1 MRLAA
6 VTLICIVLVAAC
18 VTRCAAEPEYLSD
31 TPDAIAFSAQG
42 WGELGIDCA
51 AHSGKPGLPLRIGDS
66 NYSKGI
72 GTHAPGEMLIELDG
86 GYTAFKA
93 SVGLQWQDGEEG
105 SVVFKALV
113 DGKELF
119 NSGVMR
125 KHDPAKPVNIPL
137 AGADEL
143 RLVVTDAGDG
153 FICDCANWA
162 EAALIPDPSVAKPVP
177 EQGVDIAQFAR
188 IQTWDPARMDG
199 ARNSRTEEFKAE
211 DLFLGKEVLPSNGV
225 YSVPKYGNGTGC
237 IGLEWLERRRVRQL
251 ALDFDGSAPPA
262 DGAGVQ
268 YWTMAN
274 AGVTKGGST
283 WQGRW
288 EPLTGR
294 LSAEGNRWLY
304 DIDWKGNPIAGSGTL
319 KIRWILPASAADVK
333 LTKLSAYSDSRWA
346 TTDVVF
352 QMDGP
357 ASGKQAEI
365 EMYNGEILG
374 KEGPVVRTT
383 WDTGTPLKL
392 TVRYSKPKP
401 WKNDRT
407 VIRITLPNG
416 GFGVAVDDLL
426 ANDCVYVK
434 DFGFF
439 AAREPAPVTLAQ
451 YKKSIAGRKSILEQ
465 VREMPDQTLEQ
476 AMKHLH
482 RPEANLGPTLLSLAC
497 DNHKFLQRRT
507 GEIDFE
513 QSPEIINCADH
524 CPTSQYSCSL
534 RVEVGSGRREK
545 VTRSLAEGWMPIPTI
560 TVDESG
566 VLYHQRT
573 FVAPCD
579 KQPPPTD
586 APAWLNRKPLC
597 VSEFTIE
604 NTEPKPRQV
613 SLRLTLLSD
622 VAGNALADTQA
633 LAGGAAFIAKGKL
646 LARVDAQDAS
656 PLSATVSDG
665 AFIVTGTLAGKSR
678 ARVTVQIPGW
688 EATADELSSVDMLR
702 ELHSRSISD
711 DLLAATESYWKR
723 MMAPAMQVEVPDALL
738 ANVIR
743 ASQVHCLLAARNET
757 GKWVAPWI
765 GSMNYGPLES
775 EAHSVI
781 RGMMF
786 MGQTDYARSS
796 LEFFIKRY
804 NAQGFLTTG
813 YTTMGTG
820 WHLWTLGEYYALTRD
835 LDWIKRSASE
845 VDRVCRWVMAQRAM
859 TMKTEAHG
867 NRLPEYGLMPPGLA
881 ADWDVFA
888 YYAYLNGYYAA
899 GLREAGAA
907 LADAGCADAAVVREN
922 GIELSHEI
930 MRAFHWTQSLAPV
943 FRLRDGTWVPE
954 YPTHVYCPAP
964 VGDFYV
970 GEDVGRS
977 WCYDVEIGAHH
988 LIPMGVMDPSSKD
1001 ADWMLDHMEDVQFL
1015 KAGWYYYPEEGNQQD
1030 WFNKGGFAKVQ
1041 PYYARNAEAYALRD
1055 DVKPFI
1061 RSYFNSLVSLLNA
1074 EDLSFWEHFINGAFN
1089 KTHETG
1095 YFLHQTRTMLLT
1107 ERGDQLWLAPFV
1119 TGNWLRD
1126 GMTVGVKNAPSR
1138 FGLVSYKITSHVNK
1152 GYIEAVIDPPARQ
1165 SPRRIVLRLRH
1176 PDGKRVKSVTVN
1188 GVPHADFDPARECI
1202 TLEPSNKR
1210 LVIRAGY

>member
-1 MRLAA
+1 MRLATF
-6 VTLICIVLVAAC
+6 TLACIIVAAA
-18 VTRCAAEPEYLSD
+18 CAAEPSYLSD

-51 AHSGKPGLPLRIGDS
+51 AHSAKPGLPLRIGDS
-66 NYSKGI
+66 NYAKGI
-72 GTHAPGEMLIELDG
+72 GTHAPGEMLVELDG

-93 SVGLQWQDGEEG
+93 SVGLQWQDSEAG

-113 DGKELF
+113 DGRELF

-125 KHDPAKPVNIPL
+125 KHDPAKPVNISL
-137 AGADEL
+137 AGAGEL

-153 FICDCANWA
+153 MICDCANWA
-162 EAALIPDPSVAKPVP
+162 DAALIPDPSVARPVP
-177 EQGVDIAQFAR
+177 DEGVDIAQFAR
-188 IQTWDPARMDG
+188 VQTWDPARMDG

-211 DLFLGKEVLPSNGV
+211 DLFLGTEVAPLDGV
-225 YSVPKYGNGTGC
+225 YTVPKYKDGTGC
-237 IGLEWLERRRVRQL
+237 VGMEWLERRRVRRL
-251 ALDFDGSAPPA
+251 ALTFQSAAPPA
-262 DGAGVQ
+262 DGAQVQ
-268 YWTMAN
+268 YWVMAN

-288 EPLTGR
+288 EPLPGR

-304 DIDWKGNPIAGSGTL
+304 DIDWKGNPNAGSGTL
-319 KIRWILPASAADVK
+319 KIRWILAASAADVK
-333 LTKLSAYSDSRWA
+333 LTKLSAYSDSRWT

-352 QMDGP
+352 QTDGP
-357 ASGKQAEI
+357 VSGKQAEI
-365 EMYNGEILG
+365 EMYNGEFLG
-374 KEGPVVRTT
+374 KDGPALRTT
-383 WDTGTPLKL
+383 WDMASPLKL
-392 TVRYSKPKP
+392 KVRYSKPKP

-407 VIRITLPNG
+407 VIRIKLPNG

-426 ANDCVYVK
+426 VNDCVYVK
-434 DFGFF
+434 DFGIF
-439 AAREPAPVTLAQ
+439 ATRGPAPVTLAQ
-451 YKKSIAGRKSILEQ
+451 YKKSIAGRKTILEQ

-476 AMKHLH
+476 AIKSLH

-513 QSPEIINCADH
+513 QSPEIINCVDH

-534 RVEVGSGRREK
+534 RVEVGSGKREK

-579 KQPPPTD
+579 KQPLPTD
-586 APAWLNRKPLC
+586 APAWPNRKPLC

-613 SLRLTLLSD
+613 SLRLTLLTD
-622 VAGNALADTQA
+622 VATNTLADIEA
-633 LAGGAAFIAKGKL
+633 LPGGASFSNKGKL
-646 LARVDAQDAS
+646 LARVDAGDAF
-656 PLSATVSDG
+656 PLVASIKDG

-678 ARVTVQIPGW
+678 AGITAQIPGW
-688 EATADELSSVDMLR
+688 EAMAPELSSLGD
-702 ELHSRSISD
+702 ISS
-711 DLLAATESYWKR
+711 LLAATQSYWKR
-723 MMAPAMQVEVPDALL
+723 IMAPAMQIDIPDALL

-743 ASQVHCLLAARNET
+743 ASQVHCLLAARNEA

-786 MGQTDYARSS
+786 MGQTDYARRS

-820 WHLWTLGEYYALTRD
+820 WHLWTLGEYYALTHD
-835 LDWIKRSASE
+835 PDWMKRNAPE
-845 VDRVCRWVMAQRAM
+845 IDRVCRWVISQRAM
-859 TMKTEAHG
+859 TMKTDSLG

-907 LADAGCADAAVVREN
+907 LADAGCADAAVIREN
-922 GIELSHEI
+922 GIELSREI
-930 MRAFHWTQSLAPV
+930 LRAFHWTQSLAPV
-943 FRLRDGTWVPE
+943 FKLRDGTWVPE

-1015 KAGWYYYPEEGNQQD
+1015 KAGWNYYPEDEVQKD
-1030 WFNKGGFAKVQ
+1030 WFNMGGFARVQ
-1041 PYYARNAEAYALRD
+1041 PYYARVAEAYALRD

-1061 RSYFNSLVSLLNA
+1061 RSYFNALVTLLNA
-1074 EDLSFWEHFINGAFN
+1074 EDLSLWEHFFNGAFN

-1095 YFLHQTRTMLLT
+1095 GFLHQTRTMLLT

-1126 GMTVGVKNAPSR
+1126 GMTVGVGNAPSR
-1138 FGLVSYKITSHVNK
+1138 FGMVSYKITSHVNE
-1152 GYIEAVIDPPARQ
+1152 GYIEATIDPPTRQ
-1165 SPRRIVLRLRH
+1165 SPRQIVLRLRH
-1176 PDGKRVKSVTVN
+1176 PDGKRIKSVTVN
-1188 GVPHADFDPARECI
+1188 GVAHADFDPARECI
-1202 TLEPSNKR
+1202 TLDPGTKEI
-1210 LVIRAGY
+1210 VVRAEY